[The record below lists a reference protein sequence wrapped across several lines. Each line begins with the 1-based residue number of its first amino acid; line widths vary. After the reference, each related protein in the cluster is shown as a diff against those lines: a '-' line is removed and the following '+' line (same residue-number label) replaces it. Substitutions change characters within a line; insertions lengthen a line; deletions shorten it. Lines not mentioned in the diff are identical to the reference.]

1 MIFQISC
8 NFALMV
14 DNNHDDDGD
23 DVWRDGATPLHS
35 PSGQLAEEEAQENL
49 PRCHQ
54 NIIDHLGYA
63 QSAWQLT
70 GIKIIFNDDFNI
82 LNDQVFDSIQT
93 FTRTPTAGLLPFV
106 ATGAEGRKQ
115 PSKGSPPL
123 GKIIIIHAWF
133 TRFIII
139 FITDISIYSGMTKPE
154 THSQPIIPP
163 LLKMH
168 WVRFL
173 MLIHTLC
180 KIFIGKTT
188 CASQRACH
196 GCSNIV

>member
-1 MIFQISC
+1 MPSEHHWSSWLCSKCLTIDRDQNHPQWWHQYPQWSSVWINSDNYQSSNGWLSSFYRYWCRRKKTAVKGIASPGKY
-8 NFALMV
+8 
-14 DNNHDDDGD
+14 DNN
-23 DVWRDGATPLHS
+23 RRLS
-35 PSGQLAEEEAQENL
+35 
-49 PRCHQ
+49 
-54 NIIDHLGYA
+54 
-63 QSAWQLT
+63 
-70 GIKIIFNDDFNI
+70 
-82 LNDQVFDSIQT
+82 
-93 FTRTPTAGLLPFV
+93 
-106 ATGAEGRKQ
+106 
-115 PSKGSPPL
+115 
-123 GKIIIIHAWF
+123 WF

-188 CASQRACH
+188 CASQRVYH
-196 GCSNIV
+196 RCSNIV